1 MRSYLIFVTLFRVRS
16 DLIVLSGC
24 SHIALRVC
32 KYETRI
38 TWPSVLCKFLGGDS
52 SAFNRQTRMD
62 KLLSQLARGAGGQKG
77 DGGGCSGRLLAH
89 SCQHQGIHSGE
100 RTTFWSFTDQSTRKF
115 RNLQFMIMICNS

>member
-1 MRSYLIFVTLFRVRS
+1 MISECYLN
-16 DLIVLSGC
+16 DLSEY
-24 SHIALRVC
+24 SHSALRVC

-52 SAFNRQTRMD
+52 SSFNLQTRMD

-100 RTTFWSFTDQSTRKF
+100 RTTFWSFTDQNFAIDGVIESG
-115 RNLQFMIMICNS
+115 